1 MEEVEEREVPPW
13 EGKGEERWGEEV
25 EVAVLR
31 EWGLSGVWVDSSWRR
46 RRLIASSSSHT
57 FEGRLLSLGG
67 SGDSVFS

>member
-1 MEEVEEREVPPW
+1 MEEVEERDVPPL
-13 EGKGEERWGEEV
+13 EGKGEERCGEEV

-57 FEGRLLSLGG
+57 FEGRLPSLAGT
-67 SGDSVFS
+67 GDSVFA